1 MCLKGR
7 SSEEESKARVAAIHD
22 LKEKLKSENEEL
34 KKIKHK
40 LKDVQEKQK
49 GEKEVNLWKIRAPI
63 RHMFGTSC
71 KLLPCFGRD
80 PIAIYWFSLQ
90 EAKSQTTYLK
100 GNAELRYRIEVCLGN

>member
-71 KLLPCFGRD
+71 KLLGSLRKDDGNGNDDTRKPWSD
-80 PIAIYWFSLQ
+80 WFN
-90 EAKSQTTYLK
+90 EEK
-100 GNAELRYRIEVCLGN
+100 